1 MELRDVLYQMMQ
13 RNAAAMQPTD
23 LCVGTVV
30 GTGPL
35 QVSLSAQ
42 TAPLEG
48 AQLIL
53 TAAVVEKKIPVL
65 THIHEME
72 GLSHTHTLSGL
83 GHSHDTTGF
92 AHSHTTG
99 GLGHT
104 HTIPTSETQP
114 VGQTGEALAG
124 SYSSDEQLAGTFS
137 SDQKLTGTYTT
148 SGALGDVEMEGA
160 LSGVVCIENG
170 QPLPVEDGYIILN
183 RALAAGDKVLLLRVE
198 RGARYIVL
206 SRMFEGV

>member
-30 GTGPL
+30 SAAPL
-35 QVSLSAQ
+35 QVSLSTQ

-83 GHSHDTTGF
+83 GHSHNTTGF

-99 GLGHT
+99 GLSHAHT
-104 HTIPTSETQP
+104 LSE
-114 VGQTGEALAG
+114 GQTGAALTG
-124 SYSSDEQLAGTFS
+124 SYNSDEQLAGAFS
-137 SDQKLTGTYTT
+137 SDQKLTGTYTS

-160 LSGVVCIENG
+160 LSGVQCIENG

-183 RALAAGDKVLLLRVE
+183 RALETGDIVLLLRVE
-198 RGARYIVL
+198 HGARYVIL
-206 SRMFEGV
+206 SRMFKGV

>member
-30 GTGPL
+30 SAAPL

-48 AQLIL
+48 EQLLL
-53 TAAVVEKKIPVL
+53 TEPVVEKKIPVL

-99 GLGHT
+99 GLSHAHT
-104 HTIPTSETQP
+104 LSE
-114 VGQTGEALAG
+114 GQTGAALAG
-124 SYSSDEQLAGTFS
+124 SYSSDEQLAGVFS
-137 SDQKLTGTYTT
+137 SDQKLTGTYTS

-160 LSGVVCIENG
+160 LSGVQCIENG